1 MVTGGTLTLKRSGK
15 SCRTRLVDPRS
26 VHFLAQ
32 IAPKRWIWNQKS
44 QKLFPGGI
52 PRTPS
57 ARGGDPLPH
66 PTPSTATRRA
76 RGRKLPRCWMLGRRS
91 RKPLPQLKI
100 YHYTPASDTCFLITF
115 GTFHTLLISV
125 CVVLAMRPC
134 VATGFVSVR
143 PLSVMILRRPIKQ
156 PTQRRRALYSVLP
169 APSSVAIRAI

>member
-1 MVTGGTLTLKRSGK
+1 MTL
-15 SCRTRLVDPRS
+15 DQ
-26 VHFLAQ
+26 F
-32 IAPKRWIWNQKS
+32 IFWPKLPPNAG
-44 QKLFPGGI
+44 FGI
-52 PRTPS
+52 KNLENFS
-57 ARGGDPLPH
+57 GGDTPDPLSERGRPPPA

-143 PLSVMILRRPIKQ
+143 QRSVMILRRPIKQ
-156 PTQRRRALYSVLP
+156 PTQRRRALYSILP